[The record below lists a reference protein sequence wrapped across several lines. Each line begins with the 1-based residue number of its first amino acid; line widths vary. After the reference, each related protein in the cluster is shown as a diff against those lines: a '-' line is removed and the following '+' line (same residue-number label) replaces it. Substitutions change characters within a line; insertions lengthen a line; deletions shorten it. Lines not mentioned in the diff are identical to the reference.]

1 MLYSFDEKLI
11 LKRIKN
17 MNETWTERWNDRYSK
32 EEFAYGEAPNNY
44 LKEQIEKLSAGKIL
58 FPAEGE
64 GRNAV
69 FAARLGWTVSAFD
82 ISDEGK
88 NKAIRFAEANNVTI
102 DYQVSELESLNYQSE
117 QFDAIALIYAHFPA
131 AIKSAIHK
139 TLDQYLRKG
148 GIIIFEAFSK
158 KHLEY
163 LAKNDKVGGPKDIE
177 SLFSIEEIQ
186 SDFSNYEIIEL
197 EEKEI
202 ELNEGIF
209 HNGTGSVIRF
219 VGRKK

>member
-1 MLYSFDEKLI
+1 
-11 LKRIKN
+11 
-17 MNETWTERWNDRYSK
+17 MNNTWTERWNDRYSK

-69 FAARLGWTVSAFD
+69 FAAKLGWKVSAFD
-82 ISDEGK
+82 ISEEGK

-102 DYQVSELESLNYQSE
+102 DYQVDKLEFLNYQSE

-131 AIKSAIHK
+131 AIKSPIHK
-139 TLDQYLRKG
+139 ILDQYLRKG

-186 SDFSNYEIIEL
+186 SDFFNYEIIEL

-202 ELNEGIF
+202 ELNEGLF

>member
-1 MLYSFDEKLI
+1 
-11 LKRIKN
+11 
-17 MNETWTERWNDRYSK
+17 MNNTWTQRWDDRYKS
-32 EEFAYGEAPNNY
+32 EEFAYGEKPNNY
-44 LKEQIEKLSAGKIL
+44 LKEQIEKLKTGAIL

-69 FAARLGWTVSAFD
+69 FAAKLGWEVFAFD
-82 ISDEGK
+82 ISEEGR
-88 NKAIRFAEANNVTI
+88 NKALLLAKNNNVSI
-102 DYQVSELESLNYQSE
+102 DYQVGELETLDFEEN

-131 AIKSAIHK
+131 AIKSQIHK
-139 TLDQYLRKG
+139 QLDKLLKKD

-163 LAKNDKVGGPKDIE
+163 VIKNEKVGGPKDIE
-177 SLFSIEEIQ
+177 SLFSVEEIKA
-186 SDFSNYEIIEL
+186 DFPNYEIIEL

-202 ELNEGIF
+202 ELNEGLF

-219 VGRKK
+219 VGRKV

>member
-1 MLYSFDEKLI
+1 
-11 LKRIKN
+11 
-17 MNETWTERWNDRYSK
+17 MNNTWTERWNDRYSK

-102 DYQVSELESLNYQSE
+102 DYQVGELESLNYQSE
-117 QFDAIALIYAHFPA
+117 QFDVIALIYAHFPA

-186 SDFSNYEIIEL
+186 SDFPNYEIIEL